1 MKLQGYLEAR
11 KKIRLKLG
19 QLEEIDNL
27 CKHITVDPTQEKVQ
41 SSGAKDRLGALVAK
55 KADLENEI
63 MQDIIDA
70 LDTMN
75 EIEEAIS
82 ALEDPD
88 EQIVLQGRYIENKGW
103 DEISNDIG
111 MSRMSAIRIKNKA
124 ISKIGTQCYTEM

>member
-27 CKHITVDPTQEKVQ
+27 CTHITSDPTQERVQ
-41 SSGAKDRLGALVAK
+41 TSSAKDRLGALVAK
-55 KADLENEI
+55 KADLEAEI
-63 MQDIIDA
+63 MQGIIDA

-75 EIEEAIS
+75 EIEEAIN

-88 EQIVLQGRYIENKGW
+88 EQIVLQERYIENKGW
-103 DEISNDIG
+103 DEISEDVG
-111 MSRMSAIRIKNKA
+111 MSRRTAIRIKNKA
-124 ISKIGTQCYTEM
+124 ISKIGTQCHTEM